1 MGFKGLAVILLLLL
15 PMLLFVKA
23 RTANSSG
30 GEAA

>member
-1 MGFKGLAVILLLLL
+1 VIFLLLL